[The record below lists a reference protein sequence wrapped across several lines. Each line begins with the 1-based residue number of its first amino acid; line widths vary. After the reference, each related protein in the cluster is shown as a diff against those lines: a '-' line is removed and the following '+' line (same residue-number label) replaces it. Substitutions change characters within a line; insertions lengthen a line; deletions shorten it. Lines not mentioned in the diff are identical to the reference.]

1 MQSWSTLADIVKAV
15 LKDYPKLKLTQG
27 RKVRHATPLAVVN
40 LGLPAPL
47 LITS

>member
-27 RKVRHATPLAVVN
+27 RKVRVNRCLLA
-40 LGLPAPL
+40 